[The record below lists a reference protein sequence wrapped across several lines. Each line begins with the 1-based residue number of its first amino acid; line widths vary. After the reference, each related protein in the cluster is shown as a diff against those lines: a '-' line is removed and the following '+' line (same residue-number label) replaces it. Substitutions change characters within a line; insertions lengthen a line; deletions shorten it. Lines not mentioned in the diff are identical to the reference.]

1 LILGPVLEQFVRIR
15 LLMDIFL
22 TTIAISMVSVIGHRQ
37 KYLFKIGAV
46 LAAVMILSLWVDNFF
61 PIDAFAIA
69 SMIIGVIFTAIVIAH
84 TLAFIINSKSVVKEV
99 KTFKAAED
107 FLKCQVRERNACLIS
122 DIKLKGLS
130 GLELQQQLAER
141 GTKMPVIF
149 LTAFDSNEIRQQA
162 KQAGAAGYFRKPVD
176 DQALLDTI
184 HWAMSSSFS
193 S

>member
-1 LILGPVLEQFVRIR
+1 
-15 LLMDIFL
+15 
-22 TTIAISMVSVIGHRQ
+22 
-37 KYLFKIGAV
+37 
-46 LAAVMILSLWVDNFF
+46 
-61 PIDAFAIA
+61 
-69 SMIIGVIFTAIVIAH
+69 
-84 TLAFIINSKSVVKEV
+84 
-99 KTFKAAED
+99 
-107 FLKCQVRERNACLIS
+107 
-122 DIKLKGLS
+122 LKGLS